1 MRGTLQA
8 GEIHATAI
16 VDPTAEIAPDAV
28 VGPYAVIGPRV
39 VIGSGCRIGPHVVV
53 HQDTRLGCDV
63 QVHQGASL
71 GNDPQDLKYEGEQ
84 SELIVGDRTVIREFC
99 TLNRGTASHGRTEI
113 GHDCLLMAYAHV
125 AHDCV
130 IGNHVII
137 ANAVNMGG
145 HVLVEDWAIIG
156 GASAVHQFAR
166 IGAHAFIGGTSAV
179 RKDIPPFVKASGN
192 PLRLFGLN
200 SVGLQ
205 RRGFSDE
212 LRLELKRAYRLFFQS
227 ELNVR
232 QALERAATELQPHPE
247 VQQFLAFIQ
256 ASDRGISV

>member
-8 GEIHATAI
+8 AEIHATAI
-16 VDPTAEIAPDAV
+16 VDPGAEIGAGV
-28 VGPYAVIGPRV
+28 VIGPYAVIGPRV
-39 VIGSGCRIGPHVVV
+39 VIGSGCRIGPHAVL
-53 HQDTRLGCDV
+53 HQDTRLGRDV
-63 QVHQGASL
+63 QVHHGASL
-71 GNDPQDLKYEGEQ
+71 GNDPQDLKYRGEH

-99 TLNRGTASHGRTEI
+99 TLNRGTASHGKTEI

-145 HVLVEDWAIIG
+145 HVVVDDWATIG
-156 GASAVHQFAR
+156 GVSAVHQFVR

-179 RKDIPPFVKASGN
+179 RKDVPPYVKASGN
-192 PLRLFGLN
+192 PLRLYGLN
-200 SVGLQ
+200 SVGLR
-205 RRGFSDE
+205 RRGFNE
-212 LRLELKRAYRLFFQS
+212 EVRLELKRAYRLFFQS
-227 ELNVR
+227 DLNIR
-232 QALERAATELQPHPE
+232 QALERADAELQPYPE
-247 VQQFLAFIQ
+247 VRQFLSFIQ

>member
-1 MRGTLQA
+1 MRGALQA

-16 VDPTAEIAPDAV
+16 VDPSAEIAADAV
-28 VGPYAVIGPRV
+28 IGPYAVIGPRV
-39 VIGSGCRIGPHVVV
+39 VIGSGSRIGPHAVL
-53 HQDTRLGCDV
+53 HQDTRLGRDV

-71 GNDPQDLKYEGEQ
+71 GNDPQDLKYAGEH

-99 TLNRGTASHGRTEI
+99 TVNRGTASHGKTEV
-113 GHDCLLMAYAHV
+113 GHDCLLMAYSHV

-130 IGNHVII
+130 VGNHVVI

-145 HVLVEDWAIIG
+145 HVIVGDWVIIG
-156 GASAVHQFAR
+156 GVSAVHQFVR
-166 IGAHAFIGGTSAV
+166 IGAHAIVGGTSAV

-192 PLRLFGLN
+192 PLQLFGLN
-200 SVGLQ
+200 SVGLR
-205 RRGFSDE
+205 RRGFTEE

-232 QALERAATELQPHPE
+232 QAMERAAAELRPFPE
-247 VQQFLAFIQ
+247 VQQFLSFIQ